1 MDKADDEADHVEAN
15 IRVAGTEE
23 WSRKTRE
30 GQEGE
35 HRVSLAIEEPG
46 WLLRTHHSAYE
57 CLGVQAPLC
66 LGYSTLGPRTPMQ
79 PAICCLPAQSTGRC
93 VPIAMATSSPSTW
106 KAVSPVL
113 RPLGDL

>member
-1 MDKADDEADHVEAN
+1 MDKADSEADHAEAN
-15 IRVAGTEE
+15 IRVVDPKE

-30 GQEGE
+30 GKEGE
-35 HRVSLAIEEPG
+35 HGISLAEEG
-46 WLLRTHHSAYE
+46 FSWFLRPHNSACE